1 MKYIVVTAFV
11 ALFSTSIATA
21 QGKVENT
28 STETTTKKVMQEGKK
43 LFETKVVKE
52 EIQQL
57 KFEAG
62 DADSYEKDI
71 DLDGS
76 PIKVIKTVWIDNDM
90 DNQYDKVIRLTY
102 NKAYDENVI
111 FDTTADGLVFTDK
124 MGRTMMVKDVGFYVL
139 NPSQKG
145 EIYITVD
152 TSTATY

>member
-21 QGKVENT
+21 QEKVENT

-111 FDTTADGLVFTDK
+111 FDTITDDC
-124 MGRTMMVKDVGFYVL
+124 TICF
-139 NPSQKG
+139 
-145 EIYITVD
+145 
-152 TSTATY
+152 